1 MSVSRWTC
9 LAKGY
14 LLVDFI
20 CIFPLFR
27 LAGSYEALSGGQ
39 TGDALVDFTG
49 GVNEAIDIREGGY
62 QNDETKQQ
70 ELFVKMEHGHSHKS
84 LISCSIHVCV
94 HVLSVG
100 FFRE

>member
-1 MSVSRWTC
+1 MWFYVND
-9 LAKGY
+9 
-14 LLVDFI
+14 LLFSF
-20 CIFPLFR
+20 FPR

-62 QNDETKQQ
+62 QSDEAKQQ

-84 LISCSIHVCV
+84 LISCSIHVCA
-94 HVLSVG
+94 LSQAFLG
-100 FFRE
+100 NF